1 MSYDLLLSLQSLS
14 IYSLSR
20 YLVIL
25 SHRSIAI
32 LYLQLAIF
40 SGLIA
45 FLMSLI
51 IRIELG
57 MVNIMV
63 FRVCQDYNLA
73 ISAHGLLMIFFF
85 VMPFAISFFGN
96 LLIPILLLSHDL
108 ALPSS
113 TLSSNLESSFFESS
127 TSSSPFH
134 PSARSNRLIT
144 QSKIAAV

>member
-1 MSYDLLLSLQSLS
+1 M
-14 IYSLSR
+14 
-20 YLVIL
+20 

-108 ALPSS
+108 ALPSQAPS
-113 TLSSNLESSFFESS
+113 HRISSHRIINIRFTLS
-127 TSSSPFH
+127 
-134 PSARSNRLIT
+134 
-144 QSKIAAV
+144 

>member
-1 MSYDLLLSLQSLS
+1 
-14 IYSLSR
+14 
-20 YLVIL
+20 
-25 SHRSIAI
+25 
-32 LYLQLAIF
+32 
-40 SGLIA
+40 
-45 FLMSLI
+45 MSLI

-108 ALPSS
+108 ALPSQAPS
-113 TLSSNLESSFFESS
+113 HRISSHRIIKSSRHQH
-127 TSSSPFH
+127 PFH
-134 PSARSNRLIT
+134 PLLVAYRLIT